1 VVEAVA
7 DSVAPVVGVEVDR
20 VQLAVMFCGY
30 GATLGTDPSEAGDSM
45 GSGGDEESASGAK
58 VRQEFDMRPCR
69 SVTDRLSSI

>member
-1 VVEAVA
+1 
-7 DSVAPVVGVEVDR
+7 
-20 VQLAVMFCGY
+20 MFCGY